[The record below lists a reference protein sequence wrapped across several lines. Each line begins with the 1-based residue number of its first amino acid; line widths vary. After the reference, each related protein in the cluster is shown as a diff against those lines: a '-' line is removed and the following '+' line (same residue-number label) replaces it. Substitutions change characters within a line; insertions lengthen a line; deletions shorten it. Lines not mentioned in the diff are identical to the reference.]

1 MNFYHSSPHSASVR
15 VHKQEMELNS
25 YQIDT
30 ANFMFA
36 CSFALDCN
44 SVTFQFLLRRGC
56 FAVSETQ
63 VARALGPE
71 ITAEAAAACKGH
83 RDGFCRTVLEE
94 AIWNRPYYS

>member
-1 MNFYHSSPHSASVR
+1 MHN
-15 VHKQEMELNS
+15 QEMELNS

-30 ANFMFA
+30 ANFMFV
-36 CSFALDCN
+36 CSFALNCN

-63 VARALGPE
+63 VAWALGPE